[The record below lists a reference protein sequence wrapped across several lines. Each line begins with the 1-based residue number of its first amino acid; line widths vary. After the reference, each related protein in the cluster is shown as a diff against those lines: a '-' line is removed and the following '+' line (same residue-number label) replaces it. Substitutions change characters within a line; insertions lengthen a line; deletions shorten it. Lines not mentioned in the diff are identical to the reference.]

1 MSSKVWSSRV
11 VALATVAVLLLVV
24 GGLWAYVFAS
34 AGRASDSIDQ
44 QASPSSSSA
53 STTQADTEPTWTT
66 DDARDALA
74 GDGSRVLVL
83 GDSTGNGSEDWVSQ
97 WGQQAQMPVALWD
110 TAGEAGYVDETEET
124 RIWSGAM
131 NRGTADY
138 PLDHDAIWPAQ
149 DPDLVL
155 LNYGHYEESGDAAAE
170 GLEELSEQVADRYP
184 EAPVVVVL
192 QNPQADDANEPTRT
206 AIADWAEGAGLP
218 TIDVAAAFEDADSAQ
233 ELLDGEINPSVA
245 GSQLWAETVAEA
257 LR

>member
-1 MSSKVWSSRV
+1 MSKAWSSP
-11 VALATVAVLLLVV
+11 VAVGAALLALVLAV
-24 GGLWAYVFAS
+24 GGAWAWVFAEQGTAP
-34 AGRASDSIDQ
+34 AGATG
-44 QASPSSSSA
+44 AAPPSSSS
-53 STTQADTEPTWTT
+53 STSSSTSAEPTWTI
-66 DDARDALA
+66 DEARDALA

-97 WGQQAQMPVALWD
+97 WGQQAGMPVALWD

-218 TIDVAAAFEDADSAQ
+218 TIDVAAAFEDADSTE

-257 LR
+257 LG